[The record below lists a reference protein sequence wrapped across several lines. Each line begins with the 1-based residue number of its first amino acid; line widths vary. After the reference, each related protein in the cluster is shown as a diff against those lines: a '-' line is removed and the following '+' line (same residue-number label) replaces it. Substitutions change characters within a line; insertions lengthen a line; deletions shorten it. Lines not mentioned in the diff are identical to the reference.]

1 MKETDYTAPLLC
13 EEALDLLESSLDGE
27 LAYGEESR
35 LRAHL
40 AGCPACAAELALAA
54 RIQKE
59 LRALRPAAVLPF
71 PPRRH
76 VARPARL
83 LAAAAML
90 VVTIGGGLYLGHV
103 RTGPPASPSPEEIA
117 RATAEARFAL
127 AYVGRVSRHTGLDL
141 RNGIFHRRPPLA
153 TEEAGKESL

>member
-1 MKETDYTAPLLC
+1 MRGIDSTAPLRC
-13 EEALDLLESSLDGE
+13 EEALDLLEPSLDGE
-27 LAYGEESR
+27 LASGEESR
-35 LRAHL
+35 LRSHL

-54 RIQKE
+54 RIQRE
-59 LRALRPAAVLPF
+59 LRALRPVAVLPF
-71 PPRRH
+71 PPRRG

-90 VVTIGGGLYLGHV
+90 VLTIGGGLYFEHV
-103 RTGPPASPSPEEIA
+103 RPRPAASPSPEEIA

-141 RNGIFHRRPPLA
+141 RDGILRRRMPL
-153 TEEAGKESL
+153 TLEAEP

>member
-1 MKETDYTAPLLC
+1 MTEQIETLRC
-13 EEALDLLESSLDGE
+13 EEALDLLEPSLDGE
-27 LAYGEESR
+27 LAPGEESR
-35 LRAHL
+35 LRSHL
-40 AGCPACAAELALAA
+40 AGCRACAAELALAT

-71 PPRRH
+71 PSRRRAAWP
-76 VARPARL
+76 VRR

-90 VVTIGGGLYLGHV
+90 VATIGGGLYLGHV
-103 RTGPPASPSPEEIA
+103 RTRPAASPSPEEIA

-141 RNGIFHRRPPLA
+141 RNGIFHRRMPLA
-153 TEEAGKESL
+153 TEESGKESL

>member
-1 MKETDYTAPLLC
+1 MKETDDTAPLLC
-13 EEALDLLESSLDGE
+13 EEALDLLEPSLDGE
-27 LAYGEESR
+27 LAAGEESR
-35 LRAHL
+35 LRSHL
-40 AGCPACAAELALAA
+40 AGCPACAAELALATQ
-54 RIQKE
+54 IQKE

-71 PPRRH
+71 PQRGG

-90 VVTIGGGLYLGHV
+90 IVTIGGGLYLGQV
-103 RTGPPASPSPEEIA
+103 RTRPASPSPEEIA

-141 RNGIFHRRPPLA
+141 RNGIFHRRMPLA
-153 TEEAGKESL
+153 TDEPGKESL